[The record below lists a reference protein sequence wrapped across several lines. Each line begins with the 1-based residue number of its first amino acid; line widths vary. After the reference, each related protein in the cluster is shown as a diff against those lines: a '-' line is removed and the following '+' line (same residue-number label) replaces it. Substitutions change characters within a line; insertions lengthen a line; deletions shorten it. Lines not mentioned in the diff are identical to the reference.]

1 MREFLRVFGAA
12 LVVSAGTGAGFA
24 VCRHYYEAW
33 QKLHTL
39 ERLLSYLQTLLRYQ
53 ALSGEEL
60 LRRAAIYPEFAEMG
74 IRSCGSLAELPL
86 PVALSPTLRQEM
98 EQGLVQVG
106 LEPRD
111 TACATLQRLATL
123 CEEAAVEQKAKV
135 ELARRLWPRLGVY
148 CGILL
153 AILLW

>member
-1 MREFLRVFGAA
+1 M
-12 LVVSAGTGAGFA
+12 
-24 VCRHYYEAW
+24 
-33 QKLHTL
+33 
-39 ERLLSYLQTLLRYQ
+39 
-53 ALSGEEL
+53 
-60 LRRAAIYPEFAEMG
+60 YPEFAEMG
-74 IRSCGSLAELPL
+74 IRNCGSLAELPL

-123 CEEAAVEQKAKV
+123 CEEAAVEQKAKA
-135 ELARRLWPRLGVY
+135 ELARRLWPRLGVC